1 MGPGDRPVHPRG
13 KRPSSRRDA
22 ELDLRIGGGVIDTQ
36 LLADRIRQ
44 RVLEGA
50 FKASKGHIG
59 SALSIAE
66 IIAAIAPRLQGLGSS
81 DPLRDRFVLS
91 KGHAALAWY
100 CALRELKVIG
110 DDVLAT
116 YGTNGSLLGTHPDP
130 ALVGVDFMTGSL
142 GQGFSF
148 AVGSAMAASRSFR
161 PWSTYVVLSDSE
173 LGEGVTWEAAL
184 LAAYHRCST
193 LTVVLDLNGQQALG
207 FTRDVLDTSGAPTA
221 FDALGWHVTEVDGH
235 DVGALNAA
243 MSTSSEQR
251 RGRPHL
257 VVARTVAGKGVDFM
271 ERRIEWH
278 YLPMTA
284 DQFVAATA
292 QLPSV
297 PDA

>member
-1 MGPGDRPVHPRG
+1 M
-13 KRPSSRRDA
+13 
-22 ELDLRIGGGVIDTQ
+22 
-36 LLADRIRQ
+36 ADKIRQ
-44 RVLEGA
+44 RILECA

-66 IIAAIAPRLQGLGSS
+66 IVAAIAPRLQGLGSS
-81 DPLRDRFVLS
+81 DPGRDRFVLS

-116 YGTNGSLLGTHPDP
+116 YGADGSLLGTHPDP
-130 ALVGVDFMTGSL
+130 ALVGVDFLTGSL

-148 AVGSAMAASRSFR
+148 AVGSAMAANRSPT

-184 LAAYHRCST
+184 LAAHHRCAG
-193 LTVVLDLNGQQALG
+193 LTVILDLNGQQALG
-207 FTRDVLDTSGAPTA
+207 FTRDVLDTSAAPAA
-221 FDALGWHVTEVDGH
+221 FAAMGWCVSDVDGH
-235 DVGALNAA
+235 DVDALNAA
-243 MSTSSEQR
+243 LSTPSER
-251 RGRPHL
+251 LAGRPHF

-284 DQFVAATA
+284 DQYSAATA

-297 PDA
+297 ADA